1 MSHPSHF
8 GLFPPT
14 VPRIAVPNPHSKKP
28 SLSRGFASAEHMP
41 MPAQPA
47 AVVIQINGTVTQEQ
61 EKDVHS
67 RSSSAEAE
75 HATVPA
81 SPIDGNRSHQL
92 QRVPSTPPAFKQNF
106 SRPTLSVTPNLPPAP
121 PPRAMSTSMVKGQ
134 YGSAEPGSPV
144 VPMRSMF
151 PTYNPSL
158 PLGRQSYHP
167 QRTTSL
173 PRQLFQRDEY
183 KPRSSTPSQLD
194 DATGGLR
201 TAPASVIDFPRDM
214 PRAQRYSSLRDLP
227 KLWEATNGQEPSA
240 VHESFDL
247 QMARYAVFDPAM
259 LTQC

>member
-1 MSHPSHF
+1 MSHF
-8 GLFPPT
+8 GLFPPS

-28 SLSRGFASAEHMP
+28 SLSRGIVVADHMP

-47 AVVIQINGTVTQEQ
+47 AVVIQINGAVQQ

-67 RSSSAEAE
+67 RSSSADVE

-81 SPIDGNRSHQL
+81 SPIDGDRSHQI
-92 QRVPSTPPAFKQNF
+92 QRVPSTPPAYQPNF
-106 SRPTLSVTPNLPPAP
+106 SRPTLTVTPNLLPAP
-121 PPRAMSTSMVKGQ
+121 PPRPMSASLVKGQ
-134 YGSAEPGSPV
+134 HGSAEPTSPV

-158 PLGRQSYHP
+158 PLGRQSYYP

-173 PRQLFQRDEY
+173 PRQLYQRDEY
-183 KPRSSTPSQLD
+183 KPRASTPSQLD

-201 TAPASVIDFPRDM
+201 TAPASIIDFPRDM
-214 PRAQRYSSLRDLP
+214 PRAQRFSSLRDLP

-247 QMARYAVFDPAM
+247 QMSRYAFSEPCPSYIVLIFVG
-259 LTQC
+259 